1 MPAVLEVHEDFSEI
15 GASRPFLRRDPRVR
29 FRLNNQNTKPGGR
42 SMTRAAPL
50 LPHRLLHV
58 LFILLVTAHAASA
71 QGAEQQL
78 LGLRLFNQ
86 SCRVCHTKPTLLSG
100 MYGPALSMNT
110 LGGNAET
117 IHAFISNGTARMPGF
132 KYNFTPAQ
140 IDAIVAYIKTIPVPA
155 QAAPAPA
162 KAINSPGAD

>member
-1 MPAVLEVHEDFSEI
+1 
-15 GASRPFLRRDPRVR
+15 
-29 FRLNNQNTKPGGR
+29 
-42 SMTRAAPL
+42 MTRVAPL
-50 LPHRLLHV
+50 LPHRLFHIF
-58 LFILLVTAHAASA
+58 FILIVTSHAASA
-71 QGAEQQL
+71 QDGAKQQL

-110 LGGNAET
+110 LGGNAEA

-132 KYNFTPAQ
+132 KYDFTPAQ
-140 IDAIVAYIKTIPVPA
+140 IGAIVTYIKTIPAPA

-162 KAINSPGAD
+162 KASNSPGAD